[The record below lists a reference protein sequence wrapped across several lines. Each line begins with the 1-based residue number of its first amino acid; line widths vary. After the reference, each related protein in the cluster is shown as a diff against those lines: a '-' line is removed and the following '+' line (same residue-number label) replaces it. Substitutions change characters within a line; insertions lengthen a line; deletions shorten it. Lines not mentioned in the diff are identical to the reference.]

1 MLWHATRKSHDMQL
15 STAYVIN
22 ENNQVSQRTGYQ
34 IIVMNFRSNTIC
46 YTAPSSLILLHLEW
60 RYDRRLANG

>member
-22 ENNQVSQRTGYQ
+22 ENNQASQRTGYQ
-34 IIVMNFRSNTIC
+34 IIMS
-46 YTAPSSLILLHLEW
+46 
-60 RYDRRLANG
+60 

>member
-34 IIVMNFRSNTIC
+34 IIMSGTSDQIQFVIQ
-46 YTAPSSLILLHLEW
+46 PLLV
-60 RYDRRLANG
+60 